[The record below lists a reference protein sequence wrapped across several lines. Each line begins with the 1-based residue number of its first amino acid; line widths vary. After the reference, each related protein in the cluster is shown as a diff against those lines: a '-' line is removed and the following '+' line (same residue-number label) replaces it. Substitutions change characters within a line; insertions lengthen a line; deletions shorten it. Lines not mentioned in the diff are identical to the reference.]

1 MLDDAWGEGLERSSK
16 IYKMASLPST
26 YGEFWVQ
33 VTSGSQKLWYP
44 SHGLGWHC
52 PTSSDV
58 QPGWFHTQKVLTWE
72 PENDSFEKG
81 APPGFMFW
89 PLRRVNWDYR
99 LLSMYRMLGR
109 VETLVAK
116 LRPGEKAHSGHVTL
130 KTSRRMFAVK
140 PPSKQSPQKVLGF
153 SPSRQGWTQRY
164 KRWAP
169 QSFFKYENI
178 GEHTRKRLD
187 FW

>member
-1 MLDDAWGEGLERSSK
+1 MGNFEFRSPQVHK
-16 IYKMASLPST
+16 NFDI
-26 YGEFWVQ
+26 Q
-33 VTSGSQKLWYP
+33 VTVWVGIVPPPVMCSLGDFTPRKFW
-44 SHGLGWHC
+44 HGNLKMIA
-52 PTSSDV
+52 S
-58 QPGWFHTQKVLTWE
+58 KR
-72 PENDSFEKG
+72 G

-89 PLRRVNWDYR
+89 PLRRINWDYR

-153 SPSRQGWTQRY
+153 WPSRQGWTQRY

-169 QSFFKYENI
+169 QSYLS
-178 GEHTRKRLD
+178 TRT
-187 FW
+187 